1 MPVPMR
7 SNFQKAEAKYNVTT
21 EFPSLGLH
29 SAAATGDVGLVE
41 YALNNGQPINSV
53 LDGVLPLHA
62 ACAGGNV
69 QVVKSLIDHGADVNA
84 PRLPRK
90 YSNDKNRDTSAPI
103 VGTSGST
110 PLHFAAANG
119 NADVISLL
127 LLHGAHPDRPDKH
140 GVTPESLAKQNG
152 WVECAKVLRDW
163 TANKDRDLREREG
176 YGGNSNPSYPESSS
190 TTPRRR
196 LHVKQ
201 SIDTA
206 LNMLKAPD
214 SASKTSQSMHAS
226 TPPASPR
233 KPFGEYTFYPSSNS
247 PIEPGSRR
255 PSLPYVLQP
264 PTQEF
269 SRTRRPSTNSTSEN
283 ATQRRPSSAGS
294 GADRSQDQ
302 EPIYPVYGRGGSGR
316 KLGSKYSLLNLF
328 KKAQSGDG
336 TETPPTMPASVS
348 DSGSCWDH
356 FGSALGKAPGS
367 SVNSP
372 PPTTTTNLSGQT
384 SNLDTSEQSG
394 TTPSPTPGSVSRL
407 VSRVHRGSDASTKGS
422 RLVPQN
428 SSGIHSLPRKP
439 SGNLQ
444 TPPRTNVPLAVELHM
459 ALAHQQMHNRGQSN
473 TPSAEDGDKVKPSSP
488 LAKMS
493 LRLPTHNRNRSAS
506 SGSMPVDATGNQ
518 EYGIST
524 STSHPE
530 SDGKPSPS
538 PRPGILRAH
547 NRTPSSGPGGSP
559 INSRTLRFD
568 SSSSNPGT
576 ERKAKDSPRSSSIPL
591 RSFNSTGSLTKLHI
605 QTNNDTIDR
614 YSKDDEDRH
623 NVVSKKDNRHH
634 EDGDGDEDQDEN
646 YGQPITDGPLVG
658 SPSLPSV
665 LLQRQRGRSFTSSSE
680 SSLSPILT
688 NDNPTD
694 PSVSVLNADFPFSI
708 NRPPSLLTEDT
719 TDDFSLSSDHLN
731 VPALSDGRNRGDSL
745 SSNSTSD
752 SRGNVL
758 MNSSS
763 TGGSGPSVG
772 VASPGV
778 FDSSVLPSDSY
789 EGYTMHPGDKQKPHG
804 SPAVPINIPGLNERR
819 AHSPLDIDITS
830 ISSHAQ
836 AEALVERAR
845 QEVLDFANAQDGSPL
860 TGNIGRTPLS
870 ARLAAYGE
878 SLALERKLRE
888 QKEGETVRQDSVQ
901 DSAPPPNN
909 DLPDVE
915 QNLQPPI
922 SNPKGREGVE
932 RQLSLEAK
940 ASSPRPKRRPKDPRR
955 PSTAEGL
962 SSNKQDA
969 FFSGRSFSHQSSHS
983 TSTSIPSYSI
993 TPLTKDDN
1001 VNQSRSLGNVNV
1013 PPLRSGTG
1021 EPSLAASASVL
1032 VEPLSRAS
1040 SIDEADTE
1048 TDSVPTLHRVTPT
1061 IPSSRGKREQVRSA
1075 KKLTKMGIPVTEQA
1089 AAASRTAPP
1098 ATSGTPPTT
1107 KRFGIK
1113 SIMQTLK
1120 GKP

>member
-7 SNFQKAEAKYNVTT
+7 TNFQKAEAKYNVTT

-90 YSNDKNRDTSAPI
+90 YSNDKNRDASAPI

-119 NADVISLL
+119 NTDVISLL

-140 GVTPESLAKQNG
+140 GVTPETLAQQNG
-152 WVECAKVLRDW
+152 WVECAKVLREW
-163 TANKDRDLREREG
+163 TANKDRDLIEREG
-176 YGGNSNPSYPESSS
+176 SRGSSIPNYPESSS
-190 TTPRRR
+190 STPRRR

-214 SASKTSQSMHAS
+214 AASRATQSMHAT

-247 PIEPGSRR
+247 SVEPGSRR
-255 PSLPYVLQP
+255 PSLPHVLQP
-264 PTQEF
+264 PTEEF
-269 SRTRRPSTNSTSEN
+269 TRNRRPSFNSTSQDI
-283 ATQRRPSSAGS
+283 QRRPSSAGHD
-294 GADRSQDQ
+294 ADRSQ
-302 EPIYPVYGRGGSGR
+302 EPEQMYPVYGRGGSGR
-316 KLGSKYSLLNLF
+316 RLGSKYSLLNLF
-328 KKAQSGDG
+328 KKGQSQSSDG
-336 TETPPTMPASVS
+336 MDAPPALPASSS
-348 DSGSCWDH
+348 DSGSYWDH
-356 FGSALGKAPGS
+356 SSSASGKHIGS
-367 SVNSP
+367 SSNPFSG
-372 PPTTTTNLSGQT
+372 NLSGP
-384 SNLDTSEQSG
+384 
-394 TTPSPTPGSVSRL
+394 TPSPDAFEQTSSTTPGSVSRL

-422 RLVPQN
+422 RLGPQN
-428 SSGIHSLPRKP
+428 HSLPRKP

-444 TPPRTNVPLAVELHM
+444 TTQSPSRGNVPLAVELHM
-459 ALAHQQMHNRGQSN
+459 ALAHQQLQNRGQSN
-473 TPSAEDGDKVKPSSP
+473 TPSTDDADKVKPSSP

-493 LRLPTHNRNRSAS
+493 LRLPAHNRNRSAS
-506 SGSMPVDATGNQ
+506 SGSMPIDSSGSQ
-518 EYGIST
+518 EAAVCA
-524 STSHPE
+524 STSHE
-530 SDGKPSPS
+530 NDSGKPSPS

-547 NRTPSSGPGGSP
+547 NRIPSSGPGGSP
-559 INSRTLRFD
+559 VNSRTLRFD
-568 SSSSNPGT
+568 SSSSNPIVD
-576 ERKAKDSPRSSSIPL
+576 RRAKDSPRSSSLPL
-591 RSFNSTGSLTKLHI
+591 RSFNSTGSLTKLHV
-605 QTNNDTIDR
+605 QTHDHESMGDR
-614 YSKDDEDRH
+614 YNDDHQDTHRVAGAKDL
-623 NVVSKKDNRHH
+623 

-658 SPSLPSV
+658 SPNLPSV

-688 NDNPTD
+688 NENVNATD
-694 PSVSVLNADFPFSI
+694 PSVSILNADFPFSI
-708 NRPPSLLTEDT
+708 NRPPSLLAEDPSEN
-719 TDDFSLSSDHLN
+719 FSYNAEHLH
-731 VPALSDGRNRGDSL
+731 VPQLSDSRNRGDSL

-752 SRGNVL
+752 SRGN
-758 MNSSS
+758 MMSSSS
-763 TGGSGPSVG
+763 TSGSGPSVG
-772 VASPGV
+772 VASPGAY
-778 FDSSVLPSDSY
+778 DNSALPSESY
-789 EGYTMHPGDKQKPHG
+789 EAYGEKHGIQG

-845 QEVLDFANAQDGSPL
+845 QEVLDIANSQDASSPL
-860 TGNIGRTPLS
+860 TGGIGRTPLS

-888 QKEGETVRQDSVQ
+888 QKEGEGNKQDG
-901 DSAPPPNN
+901 ARIP
-909 DLPDVE
+909 
-915 QNLQPPI
+915 LQPTNGLPSAEQSI
-922 SNPKGREGVE
+922 QTRTSSSKGREGVE

-940 ASSPRPKRRPKDPRR
+940 PSSPRPKRRPKEPRR

-962 SSNKQDA
+962 SSNNQDA
-969 FFSGRSFSHQSSHS
+969 FFSERAFSHHPSHS
-983 TSTSIPSYSI
+983 TSTSIPNYSI
-993 TPLTKDDN
+993 PPLTQGPN
-1001 VNQSRSLGNVNV
+1001 RNQSQSLGNINV
-1013 PPLRSGTG
+1013 PLKNGIG
-1021 EPSLAASASVL
+1021 ESSLVASPAALAA
-1032 VEPLSRAS
+1032 PSRAS

-1048 TDSVPTLHRVTPT
+1048 TDSIPTLHRVTPST
-1061 IPSSRGKREQVRSA
+1061 IPSTRSKSS
-1075 KKLTKMGIPVTEQA
+1075 KKLAKMGIPVTEQA
-1089 AAASRTAPP
+1089 AAASRA
-1098 ATSGTPPTT
+1098 TPPSAGTLPNS

-1120 GKP
+1120 GRP